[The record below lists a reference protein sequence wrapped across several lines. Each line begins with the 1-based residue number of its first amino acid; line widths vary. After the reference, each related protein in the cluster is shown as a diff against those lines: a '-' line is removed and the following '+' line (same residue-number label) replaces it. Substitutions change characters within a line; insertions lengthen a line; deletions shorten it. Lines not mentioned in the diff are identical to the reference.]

1 VRQAVQTPIE
11 LLLSGLFMGL
21 AAGVSP
27 GPLLALVIG
36 ETIRHD
42 RRMGMRVALAP
53 LITDV
58 PIVLLSLFLLSR
70 VAGYRN
76 VLGAISLAGAAFIGY
91 LAWESLTSRGLE
103 TGSIPGQPRS
113 FRKGLVTNALSPHP
127 YLFWI
132 TVGAPV
138 VIRAGES
145 SVVAAALY
153 ILGFYLLLVG
163 SKLAVAF
170 AVDRSKTWI
179 QGRAYVWIIRGLGVV
194 LVVFTF
200 LFLRDGLRLLG
211 ILGGRAGT

>member
-1 VRQAVQTPIE
+1 VRQRVQTPFE

-21 AAGVSP
+21 AAGISP

-42 RRMGMRVALAP
+42 RRMGIRVALAP

-70 VAGYRN
+70 LAGYRN
-76 VLGAISLAGAAFIGY
+76 VLGAVSLAGGAFIGY
-91 LAWESLTSRGLE
+91 LAWESLTSRGLKA
-103 TGSIPGQPRS
+103 GSAPPQPRS
-113 FRKGLVTNALSPHP
+113 FRKGVLTNVLSPNP

-145 SVVAAALY
+145 SLAAALLY

-163 SKLAVAF
+163 SKVAVAF
-170 AVDRSKTWI
+170 AVDRTKAWI
-179 QGRAYVWIIRGLGVV
+179 QGRVYLYIVRGLGVV
-194 LVVFTF
+194 LAVFAI

-211 ILGGRAGT
+211 VLGGSGS